1 MKYYSQSHCKW
12 AMFLIVLSLPRVD
25 SANQFSPAGRR
36 IRRQINACQDGN
48 YTVNGKTCCLCA
60 AGQLLTKECEVNPE
74 DRDCEFCEPGRTYNN
89 KPNSETFCEQCTSC
103 TQPNANLEVKEEC
116 TTAKDTACRC
126 KQGYFCLSEPCI
138 SCNPCNKSRCE
149 ELGVKNSCTGTKD
162 TVCKERSEVP
172 AAILPVAIIFGI
184 VLAAAVGFAFAFAAW
199 KMKWCC
205 FKTSNVGFEGTDG
218 KYVESSS
225 LALLEDAYLDKDGN
239 FSKLIPD
246 IASLVGWGDMRNIAM
261 ADGFKKTILDNIQ
274 QNNPKQA
281 EEQTISL
288 LTEWEEKHGRE
299 AARMLMKALLKNNKN
314 SKAQALQGIIR
325 SDRSNKP
332 ASATP

>member
-60 AGQLLTKECEVNPE
+60 AGQLLTKECKVNPE

-138 SCNPCNKSRCE
+138 SCNPCNKCE

>member
-74 DRDCEFCEPGRTYNN
+74 DRDCEFCEPGRTYNS
-89 KPNSETFCEQCTSC
+89 KPNSETFCEKCTSC
-103 TQPNANLEVKEEC
+103 TQPHANLEVKEEC
-116 TTAKDTACRC
+116 TTAKDTVCRC

-138 SCNPCNKSRCE
+138 SCDPCNKCE

-172 AAILPVAIIFGI
+172 AAILPVAIFIGL
-184 VLAAAVGFAFAFAAW
+184 VLVAAVGFAVAAR
-199 KMKWCC
+199 KKKWCC

-218 KYVESSS
+218 KYVENSS
-225 LALLEDAYLDKDGN
+225 LALLEDDKDGN

-246 IASLVGWGDMRNIAM
+246 IAELVGWYDMKTIAM
-261 ADGFKKTILDNIQ
+261 ADGFKQTILDNIQ
-274 QNNPKQA
+274 QNNPAQA

-288 LTEWEEKHGRE
+288 LTEWEQKHGRE
-299 AARMLMKALLKNNKN
+299 ATRMLMKGLLKYNKN
-314 SKAQALQGIIR
+314 AKAQELQGIIR
-325 SDRSNKP
+325 SDRSNEP
-332 ASATP
+332 ASATPGKV

>member
-1 MKYYSQSHCKW
+1 MIATVW
-12 AMFLIVLSLPRVD
+12 NRAT
-25 SANQFSPAGRR
+25 AE
-36 IRRQINACQDGN
+36 QINACQDGN

-138 SCNPCNKSRCE
+138 SCNPCNKCE

-162 TVCKERSEVP
+162 TVCKER
-172 AAILPVAIIFGI
+172 
-184 VLAAAVGFAFAFAAW
+184 
-199 KMKWCC
+199 
-205 FKTSNVGFEGTDG
+205 N
-218 KYVESSS
+218 
-225 LALLEDAYLDKDGN
+225 GN

>member
-1 MKYYSQSHCKW
+1 IKK
-12 AMFLIVLSLPRVD
+12 VLGRGCAGVRGSDVCLSSSPSCPVWRIAQPRFHSLGK
-25 SANQFSPAGRR
+25 SELG
-36 IRRQINACQDGN
+36 DG
-48 YTVNGKTCCLCA
+48 GFPH
-60 AGQLLTKECEVNPE
+60 LL
-74 DRDCEFCEPGRTYNN
+74 
-89 KPNSETFCEQCTSC
+89 S
-103 TQPNANLEVKEEC
+103 NLEVKEEC

-138 SCNPCNKSRCE
+138 SCNPCNKCE

>member
-60 AGQLLTKECEVNPE
+60 AGQLLTKECDVNPE
-74 DRDCEFCEPGRTYNN
+74 DRDCEFCEPGRTYNS

-126 KQGYFCLSEPCI
+126 KQGYFCFSEPCI
-138 SCNPCNKSRCE
+138 SCNPCNKCE

-162 TVCKERSEVP
+162 TVCKERSEVH
-172 AAILPVAIIFGI
+172 AAILPVAISFGL
-184 VLAAAVGFAFAFAAW
+184 VLVAAGGFALAAW
-199 KMKWCC
+199 KKKLYC
-205 FKTSNVGFEGTDG
+205 FKTPNVGFEGTDG
-218 KYVESSS
+218 KYVENSS

-246 IASLVGWGDMRNIAM
+246 IASLVGWHDMRIIAM

-274 QNNPKQA
+274 QNNPA
-281 EEQTISL
+281 HVEEQTISL
-288 LTEWEEKHGRE
+288 LTEWEQKHGRE
-299 AARMLMKALLKNNKN
+299 AARMLMKGLLKNNRN
-314 SKAQALQGIIR
+314 AKAQELQDIIR

-332 ASATP
+332 ALPLQE

>member
-12 AMFLIVLSLPRVD
+12 AMFLIVLSLPLVD

-74 DRDCEFCEPGRTYNN
+74 DRDCEFCEPGRTYNS

-116 TTAKDTACRC
+116 TTAKDTVCRC

-138 SCNPCNKSRCE
+138 SCNPCNKCE
-149 ELGVKNSCTGTKD
+149 ELGVKNSCTGTRD
-162 TVCKERSEVP
+162 TVCKEKSEVH
-172 AAILPVAIIFGI
+172 AAILPVAIFFGL
-184 VLAAAVGFAFAFAAW
+184 VLAAAVVFAVAAW
-199 KMKWCC
+199 KKKWFC

-218 KYVESSS
+218 TYVENSS
-225 LALLEDAYLDKDGN
+225 LALLDQDGN
-239 FSKLIPD
+239 FSKLIPE
-246 IASLVGWGDMRNIAM
+246 IANLVGWHDMKNIAM
-261 ADGFKKTILDNIQ
+261 ADGFNRTTLDNIQ
-274 QNNPKQA
+274 QNNPAHA

-288 LTEWEEKHGRE
+288 LMDWEQKHGRE
-299 AARMLMKALLKNNKN
+299 AARRLMEGLLKKNKN
-314 SKAQALQGIIR
+314 AKAQELQGIIR
-325 SDRSNKP
+325 SDRSNTP
-332 ASATP
+332 ASATPGIV